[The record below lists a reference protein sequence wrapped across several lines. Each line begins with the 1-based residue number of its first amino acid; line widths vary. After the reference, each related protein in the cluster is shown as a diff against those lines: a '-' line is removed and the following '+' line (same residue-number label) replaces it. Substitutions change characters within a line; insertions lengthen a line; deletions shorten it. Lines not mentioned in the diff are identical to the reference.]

1 MSGKK
6 KGGSKKIRVAFKNNR
21 NARTREID
29 WTRRYEE
36 SRAAQRALDAEES
49 LEELDENAEN
59 NEDENDRPRRRD
71 ARKVYARRAPDALD
85 VSDVVLS
92 ERVSAKGD
100 AARKRTVVGSYVGDE
115 NLSGEVGDF
124 VVLPDVDLTVCQKGR
139 VLSSHGLVSY
149 VEDER
154 GRVFTCSTRRVLK
167 TLSTE
172 QRQIVV
178 AGDRV
183 YFRDANLP
191 DGRLEGVIERVEPRF
206 GVLSRSSWKR
216 KHVVAANVER
226 AFIITSAAEPRIKPN
241 LIDRLLVTCERS
253 GIEPT
258 ICVNKIDLVDPASL
272 QPLVGTY
279 ARMGY
284 RVVLF
289 SAKTGFNLDRLR
301 RLLVGRESVFVGQ
314 SGVGKSSALN
324 AIDPTLNL
332 RVGDVSRENQKG
344 KHTTTAARL
353 LKLSFGGLVVD
364 TPGVRQFMLWDV
376 EPAEVAGYYRDA
388 RPYENLCKF
397 PDCAHLNE
405 SSCAVKDAVADGR
418 LDARRY
424 ESYLALRAGEME
436 KTDKLE

>member
-183 YFRDANLP
+183 YFRDV
-191 DGRLEGVIERVEPRF
+191 DD
-206 GVLSRSSWKR
+206 VLCAL
-216 KHVVAANVER
+216 HVREV
-226 AFIITSAAEPRIKPN
+226 F
-241 LIDRLLVTCERS
+241 
-253 GIEPT
+253 
-258 ICVNKIDLVDPASL
+258 IDLEDDV
-272 QPLVGTY
+272 
-279 ARMGY
+279 
-284 RVVLF
+284 
-289 SAKTGFNLDRLR
+289 
-301 RLLVGRESVFVGQ
+301 
-314 SGVGKSSALN
+314 
-324 AIDPTLNL
+324 
-332 RVGDVSRENQKG
+332 VGDVHDGSRRSASEREIEISVRVHLRYLHHRYVDG
-344 KHTTTAARL
+344 SVALT
-353 LKLSFGGLVVD
+353 VVR
-364 TPGVRQFMLWDV
+364 RQVPVDHRH
-376 EPAEVAGYYRDA
+376 EVAQALVAQLPLIAGHVPRIVVEVFSRRVALYCFERMENEISSDLDIEKFFFPLCQRAVQEFRDTETDYVVYPVPA
-388 RPYENLCKF
+388 LY
-397 PDCAHLNE
+397 D
-405 SSCAVKDAVADGR
+405 
-418 LDARRY
+418 LDSFFRC
-424 ESYLALRAGEME
+424 L
-436 KTDKLE
+436 